1 MNRISHIAPFK
12 ISWFVKPS
20 IILAIVLMGMAFAPN
35 AKAHEFWIAP
45 SKWVTEKGQELRVAL
60 KIGSDF
66 SGFQQVYMPHKFTRF
81 DLINAEDSM
90 PIKGRIGDRPAG
102 KTALPEDGL
111 YIIRHETTSDTI
123 KYKSL
128 ADFTAFT
135 EEKGMHDVAAWHQ
148 SRGLPEEGFIEYY
161 RRYAKGLV
169 AAGHAKGQ
177 DQVLGM
183 DVEITALDNPFLTN
197 SDTLA
202 IQLSR
207 HGAPWPNVPV
217 RVYAKASGDDDGRSV
232 IKTIYKTDGNGQV
245 MVKVASGY
253 TYLIDAVS
261 LEPMD
266 PASNPHGAVW
276 LTKWASLT
284 FAR

>member
-1 MNRISHIAPFK
+1 MNRILHIASFK

-20 IILAIVLMGMAFAPN
+20 IALAIVLMGMGFVQF

-45 SKWVTEKGQELRVAL
+45 SKWVIEKGQELGVAL

-81 DLINAEDSM
+81 DLINTENTL

-102 KTALPEDGL
+102 KAALLEDGL

-135 EEKGMHDVAAWHQ
+135 EEKGIRDVAAWHQ
-148 SRGLPEEGFIEYY
+148 SRGLPEEGFVEYY

-183 DVEITALDNPFLTN
+183 DVEITSLVNPYLMDGN
-197 SDTLA
+197 ELA
-202 IQLSR
+202 IQLNR

-217 RVYAKASGDDDGRSV
+217 RVYAKISGDDDGRSV

-266 PASNPHGAVW
+266 PTSNPHGAVW